1 MSSARSVAVKLL
13 ARMEKGAFSN
23 IVLDNERSF
32 NELSQRDKKFAS
44 RLFYGTVER
53 KITLDYILSSYLKK
67 PINKLDIEVLLILRT
82 GLYQLLYMPSV
93 PENAAVNESVS
104 LASEFKKSSAKG
116 MINAILRGFIR
127 NGKKFSLPDDEIS
140 ALSVKYSCPVELI
153 SKWIADYGKENTE
166 NILQYSVENDNII
179 TMRINNTQISDDE
192 FITRM
197 TDYGIECD
205 GFLSIS
211 HCFTT
216 KSFSDIENN
225 PLFKEGC
232 FHIQDISSQLCAVA
246 LGAKAGETVLDVCSA
261 PGGKAFTIAEI
272 MGDNGKI
279 LAFDLHENRVK
290 LIKKGAERLKL
301 KSIEAKVG
309 DATVF
314 NEEIP
319 KADKILCDVVCS
331 GFGVISKKPEIKYK
345 PLEDTE
351 KLPEIQYKILENA
364 SRYLKVGGEL
374 VYSTCSLSRAEND
387 EVIDKF
393 LEKHKGEFEGIPFL
407 SELGEPFGNYKATV
421 FPHHF
426 NGDGFFISKIRRIG

>member
-53 KITLDYILSSYLKK
+53 KIALDYILSSYLKK

-127 NGKKFSLPDDEIS
+127 NGKKFSLPYDEIS

-153 SKWIADYGKENTE
+153 SKWITDYGKENTE
-166 NILQYSVENDNII
+166 NILQHSVENDNNI

-197 TDYGIECD
+197 TSYGIECD
-205 GFLSIS
+205 EFLSIS

-225 PLFKEGC
+225 LLFKEGC
-232 FHIQDISSQLCAVA
+232 FHIQDISSQLCAMA

-272 MGDNGKI
+272 MGDKGKI

-301 KSIEAKVG
+301 TSIEAKVG

-314 NEEIP
+314 NEKIP

-351 KLPEIQYKILENA
+351 KLPGIQYKILENA

-393 LEKHKGEFEGIPFL
+393 LEKHKDEFEGIPFL
-407 SELGEPFGNYKATV
+407 SELGEPFGSYKATV